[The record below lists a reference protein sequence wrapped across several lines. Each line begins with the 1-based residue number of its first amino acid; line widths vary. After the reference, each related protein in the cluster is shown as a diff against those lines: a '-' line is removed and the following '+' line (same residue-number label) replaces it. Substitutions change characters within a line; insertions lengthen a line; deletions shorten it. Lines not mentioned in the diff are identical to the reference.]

1 MTEHAIARY
10 RERIDPRC
18 SRDEALEAL
27 IALSLEAREI
37 RADEIEDGRR
47 IRKWRG
53 RKPLRL
59 RATTQ
64 DPEIPGALPCLL
76 TVLPEHDGMRIPVLG
91 DRGPGRTTPT
101 AQ

>member
-1 MTEHAIARY
+1 VTEHAIARY

-18 SRDEALEAL
+18 DREQALEAL
-27 IALSLEAREI
+27 IALSLDAHLVRE
-37 RADEIEDGRR
+37 EQFEDGRR

-59 RATTQ
+59 RATTRES
-64 DPEIPGALPCLL
+64 EIPGALPCLL

-91 DRGPGRTTPT
+91 DRGPGR
-101 AQ
+101 AQPKA

>member
-18 SRDEALEAL
+18 DREQALEAL

-37 RADEIEDGRR
+37 RADELEDGRR

-64 DPEIPGALPCLL
+64 DSEIPGALPCLL

-91 DRGPGRTTPT
+91 ERGAGR
-101 AQ
+101 AQPKA